1 MIATTEQLAPTLGLA
16 TACDI
21 LQVPRSSVYRA
32 RQPNPAPRPTAE
44 PVRALSEAERDGR
57 PSHAQQ
63 RTLCRS
69 SPARGIRDVT
79 G

>member
-32 RQPNPAPRPTAE
+32 RQPKPAPRPT
-44 PVRALSEAERDGR
+44 
-57 PSHAQQ
+57 PS
-63 RTLCRS
+63 
-69 SPARGIRDVT
+69 PFAR
-79 G
+79 